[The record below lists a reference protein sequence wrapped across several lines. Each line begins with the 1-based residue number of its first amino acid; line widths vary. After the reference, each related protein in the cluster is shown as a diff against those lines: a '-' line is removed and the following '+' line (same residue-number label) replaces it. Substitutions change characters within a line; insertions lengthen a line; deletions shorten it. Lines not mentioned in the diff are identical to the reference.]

1 MLNDFVWNLKLLNT
15 MTQGPKNIQDI
26 YTEFY
31 DLTDR
36 NTAPSLIPPSP
47 MAFYPNLWKLHVTIW
62 QRQLLMKLHKEFELV
77 QAALQN
83 LIPDPT
89 LDDGLQ
95 ELLREHLISQSTLEN
110 ITTLDVSFVGRIYGN
125 RNLGLL

>member
-1 MLNDFVWNLKLLNT
+1 
-15 MTQGPKNIQDI
+15 
-26 YTEFY
+26 
-31 DLTDR
+31 
-36 NTAPSLIPPSP
+36 

-62 QRQLLMKLHKEFELV
+62 QRQLLMKLHKEFKLV

-95 ELLREHLISQSTLEN
+95 ELLRERLISQTVRPLSK
-110 ITTLDVSFVGRIYGN
+110 I
-125 RNLGLL
+125 

>member
-36 NTAPSLIPPSP
+36 NTVPSLIPSP

-110 ITTLDVSFVGRIYGN
+110 ITTLDVSFVARIYGN